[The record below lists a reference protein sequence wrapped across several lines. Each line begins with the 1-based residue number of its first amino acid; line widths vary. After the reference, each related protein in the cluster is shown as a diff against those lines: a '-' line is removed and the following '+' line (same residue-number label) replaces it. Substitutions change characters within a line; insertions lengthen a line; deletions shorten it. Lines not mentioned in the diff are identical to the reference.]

1 MGSNS
6 IKNIPSNLNLSK
18 DEIKTINS
26 IDASCHAE
34 TGLLKKMLRNLS
46 KNNKKP
52 KLNKYS
58 LIVNRY
64 DSKGNLVNAKPCSVC
79 CPVIKISGIKHV
91 WYSNNGRYEYA
102 DGRTIIGEESSGTRL
117 INDLSKKICPKI
129 P

>member
-6 IKNIPSNLNLSK
+6 IKNLPSTINLNK
-18 DEIKTINS
+18 DELKTINN

-34 TGLLKKMLRNLS
+34 TGLLKKMLRNLA

-64 DSKGNLVNAKPCSVC
+64 DSQGNLVNAKPCSVC

-91 WYSNNGRYEYA
+91 WYSNNGKYDYL
-102 DGRTIIGEESSGTRL
+102 DGRTIVGEESSGTRL
-117 INDLSKKICPKI
+117 LKELNTKICKKAT
-129 P
+129 

>member
-6 IKNIPSNLNLSK
+6 VKCIITHKDNKFNK
-18 DEIKTINS
+18 DEIKIMNS

-34 TGLLKKMLRNLS
+34 TGLLKRTLRNLS

-64 DSKGNLVNAKPCSVC
+64 DKSGKLVNAKPCSVC
-79 CPVIKISGIKHV
+79 CPVIRLSGIKDV
-91 WYSNNGRYEYA
+91 WYSNNGTYEYC
-102 DGRTIIGEESSGTRL
+102 DGRTITGEPSSGTRL
-117 INDLSKKICPKI
+117 INELKIK
-129 P
+129 

>member
-6 IKNIPSNLNLSK
+6 IKTLPSTIKLNKEDLKIINNIN
-18 DEIKTINS
+18 
-26 IDASCHAE
+26 ASCHAE
-34 TGLLKKMLRNLS
+34 TGLLRKMLHNLA

-58 LIVNRY
+58 LVVNRY
-64 DSKGNLVNAKPCSVC
+64 DSQGNLVNAKPCSVC

-91 WYSNNGRYEYA
+91 WYSNNGKYDYL

-117 INDLSKKICPKI
+117 LKELNNKICKKAT
-129 P
+129 

>member
-64 DSKGNLVNAKPCSVC
+64 DSKGNPLMQNLACVLSCYKN
-79 CPVIKISGIKHV
+79 I
-91 WYSNNGRYEYA
+91 RY
-102 DGRTIIGEESSGTRL
+102 
-117 INDLSKKICPKI
+117 
-129 P
+129 